1 MKKTFLKFTSLF
13 CAFLVGFTCLTNSYR
28 KAKAVE
34 PIGITI
40 LVGLAGWGIQ
50 QAVTGI
56 CGLIN
61 TAYENSLPIT
71 KEEHYAGL
79 NMLVEFF
86 KDNNKF
92 NPDDPNFLK
101 TVEFLNLETKDDLK
115 AYLEQ
120 QYIEY
125 SGGEI
130 DINSLGEFYNS
141 YLVPTF
147 GENAVQNWDTFHL
160 LVWSICNHSE
170 IKGYT
175 PQKIVD
181 YVKRNY
187 KDSGVGITDNGT
199 PTFSAEAFANE
210 VIETLNKYIDP
221 KNPTM
226 LKFSWD
232 EYVQKNDVSKSDN
245 SYYQLGR
252 CLFQDDKT
260 IFGDT
265 RKDGIYIQFYSID
278 NGDVY
283 YSPYQ
288 YHFWEERTYE
298 PIGYEKN
305 IVVYSWYVEP
315 IYYENLNGQS
325 LDKFTSKVAQYRDGY
340 DASKDT
346 FKRAD
351 FKYCNFGG
359 DGNYFYVSGYNSML
373 GAKDMLSSDNVIGYL
388 SSGYAPSGGA
398 TSRTMLLN
406 YPSSRSYSGY
416 NFTQADVT
424 FSSSYSS
431 AADKMLRS
439 YDCSNHF
446 RNLSSFNDYYNN
458 KYLEDL
464 GFFVSPEPFS
474 TTYLIDTTKIP
485 SNTTVTM
492 SGDTVYD
499 YSITD
504 NSTGDSTTIGEYVE
518 NNYTFNGDINQGGSG
533 GTGGSGGSV
542 NGNITVGGQV
552 DVGGSVDVNVD
563 VNINGSLGGV
573 AGGAGSAGGSDDLD
587 KWVTSDTSGQIAEYL
602 GQIPELP
609 KTFID
614 YIKDFFAWLPKEIL
628 GLIVL
633 GFVAI
638 VVKLI
643 LRR

>member
-1 MKKTFLKFTSLF
+1 MKKTFLKFASLF

-226 LKFSWD
+226 LKYSWA
-232 EYVQKNDVSKSDN
+232 EYVEKNGVSKSDSS
-245 SYYQLGR
+245 SYNQLGQY
-252 CLFQDDKT
+252 LYQDQQT
-260 IFGDT
+260 IFGGS
-265 RKDGIYIQFYSID
+265 RSDGLYFQFYGVDD
-278 NGDVY
+278 NGNTY

-288 YHFWEERTYE
+288 YHY
-298 PIGYEKN
+298 YEKRDYQQVAPTTN
-305 IVVYSWYVEP
+305 VMIYTWYMHV
-315 IYYENLNGQS
+315 IYYETLNGKS
-325 LDKFTSKVAQYRDGY
+325 LDEFTTPVNRYKDKY
-340 DASKDT
+340 DSNKGT
-346 FKRAD
+346 IERAD
-351 FKYCNFGG
+351 FKYINFGG
-359 DGNYFYVSGYNSML
+359 DYDEFNLFGYNSML
-373 GAKDMLSSDNVIGYL
+373 GAKDKLTSDSVKGYTSQRGSQTQISLARYSTAPASSYTND
-388 SSGYAPSGGA
+388 
-398 TSRTMLLN
+398 LLTAEELN
-406 YPSSRSYSGY
+406 
-416 NFTQADVT
+416 
-424 FSSSYSS
+424 FSSSYGS
-431 AADKMLRS
+431 AGKVALRS
-439 YDCSNHF
+439 YDLNKNTRGLDF
-446 RNLSSFNDYYNN
+446 YDYYSN
-458 KYLEDL
+458 KFWVDL
-464 GFFVSPEPFS
+464 GFYVSPEPFS

-573 AGGAGSAGGSDDLD
+573 AGGAGSAGGTDDLD
-587 KWVTSDTSGQIAEYL
+587 KWVTDDTSGQVAEYL

-628 GLIVL
+628 GLIGL